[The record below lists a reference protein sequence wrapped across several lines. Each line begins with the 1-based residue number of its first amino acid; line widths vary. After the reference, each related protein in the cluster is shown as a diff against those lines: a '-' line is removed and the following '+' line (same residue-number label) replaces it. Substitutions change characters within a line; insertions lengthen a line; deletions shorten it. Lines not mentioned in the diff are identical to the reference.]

1 MIRQT
6 KERFVREA
14 HLVPPKCLLLDSVSS
29 SQLGVNQ
36 LTGGELKMF
45 IKQYMRANV
54 ALMCGLVRTS
64 VSGVQYIGHR
74 SFSFSSVEIEN
85 VTSDILRRPDNSVQL

>member
-1 MIRQT
+1 
-6 KERFVREA
+6 
-14 HLVPPKCLLLDSVSS
+14 
-29 SQLGVNQ
+29 
-36 LTGGELKMF
+36 MF
-45 IKQYMRANV
+45 IKQCMRANV